1 MPAMSDD
8 YDDIQAAEEEE
19 FYPNEEDSTEF
30 TDTSEPCL
38 PDGIGLEL
46 SDVKKMVAAVNN
58 YILQQDDPLL
68 IQLTILNAYLCEV
81 EKLHDRHNVA
91 LTQVMTSQMEKY
103 VSGVK
108 ETTDSLG
115 AVLATTSVEA
125 IRDIFSQHD
134 AVIREHDASIR
145 RGSSAAFWCA
155 AVITVSALFN
165 VAVFLWK

>member
-1 MPAMSDD
+1 MPDD
-8 YDDIQAAEEEE
+8 YDDIQAVEEEE
-19 FYPNEEDSTEF
+19 FYPNEEGEGEF
-30 TDTSEPCL
+30 TDESEPRL

-58 YILQQDDPLL
+58 YILQKDDPLL
-68 IQLTILNAYLCEV
+68 MLVTVLNAFLAEG
-81 EKLHDRHNVA
+81 EKLHERHNVA
-91 LTQVMTSQMEKY
+91 LTRVMTSQMEKY
-103 VSGVK
+103 VLGVK

-134 AVIREHDASIR
+134 AVIREHDAAIR

-155 AVITVSALFN
+155 AVIAVSALFN